1 MKSESCSAVSNSL
14 PHHGLPSPW
23 NPIDQNTG
31 VGSSFLSPGDLPN
44 PGIEPRSPTLQGDSS
59 PAEPQGK
66 PKSKG
71 VGSPSHLQRIFPTQ
85 RSSWGLLHF
94 RRIPYQL
101 SCRGSHIKV
110 SFLHWHF
117 SQVWISES
125 LSLISF
131 LLLPLSLWQ
140 SPICSLHLLL
150 CFSFVICFHLFCFS
164 DSTHKWNHMML
175 VFLWLIFLH
184 IIPSG
189 STRVVTDGK
198 FFFFFFTA
206 WVSFHFICMCV
217 SVCVCVCV
225 YVCVFQ
231 DVWCF
236 FIAIEMIIW
245 FLSLI
250 C

>member
-1 MKSESCSAVSNSL
+1 MKSESCSDVSNSL

-31 VGSSFLSPGDLPN
+31 VGSLSFL
-44 PGIEPRSPTLQGDSS
+44 QG
-59 PAEPQGK
+59 
-66 PKSKG
+66 
-71 VGSPSHLQRIFPTQ
+71 IFPTQ
-85 RSSWGLLHF
+85 GSNPGLPHCRGIL
-94 RRIPYQL
+94 YQL
-101 SCRGSHIKV
+101 SHKGSPRVLEWVAYPISSGSSPPRDRAGVSCISSGFLTNWAVGEAIVKV
-110 SFLHWHF
+110 SLLHWHV

-131 LLLPLSLWQ
+131 LPLPLSLWQ

-206 WVSFHFICMCV
+206 WVSFHFICVCV
-217 SVCVCVCV
+217 SVWVCVCVCV
-225 YVCVFQ
+225 CMCVYFKMS
-231 DVWCF
+231 DAF
-236 FIAIEMIIW
+236 
-245 FLSLI
+245 S
-250 C
+250 